1 MQKGLSMVVHSF
13 MNSIEPP
20 VSADMS
26 QMASSLQE
34 DRKENTYEG
43 IAGYGVR

>member
-13 MNSIEPP
+13 MNPIEPP

-34 DRKENTYEG
+34 DRREDTYEG
-43 IAGYGVR
+43 IAGCGVR